1 MATHITFAKANPPSH
16 QRGAVLFIALIM
28 LVLITLLALAASSSS
43 VMQEKMTGGM
53 RNQQLSAMGAD
64 SGLRGAESWLWNLD
78 FNASAG
84 QPLPPCIGSST
95 GTCVQRPK
103 VDGTL
108 KTAVQTFRTSRS
120 WATPPTGAFN
130 YNHDNNHKLTG
141 LTGNLE
147 TASLAQQ
154 PAVMIEDMGANVPPG
169 SGNQAGAIDSE
180 LRSMAGKANF
190 YRITARSQGGSSA
203 AIRVLESVFS
213 SSDLTN
219 TGTQTDLAT
228 P

>member
-108 KTAVQTFRTSRS
+108 ETAVQTFRAARS
-120 WATPPTGAFN
+120 WVTPPVGSFT
-130 YNHDNNHKLTG
+130 YNQTLTG

>member
-1 MATHITFAKANPPSH
+1 MTTQNSFAMGQNPARQH
-16 QRGAVLFIALIM
+16 GAVLFIALIM

-43 VMQEKMTGGM
+43 VLQEKMVGGM
-53 RNQQLSAMGAD
+53 RNQQLSSMGAD

-78 FNASAG
+78 FNAATG
-84 QPLPPCIGSST
+84 QPLPPCIGSSS
-95 GTCVQRPK
+95 GTCVQRPRT
-103 VDGTL
+103 DGTL
-108 KTAVQTFRTSRS
+108 KPDVQEFRAARQWVT
-120 WATPPTGAFN
+120 TPPKGVFS
-130 YNHDNNHKLTG
+130 YNHTLTG
-141 LTGNLE
+141 LSGTLE
-147 TASLAQQ
+147 TASLAAQ

-180 LRSMAGKANF
+180 LRSQAGKSNF
-190 YRITARSQGGSSA
+190 YRITSRSQGGSSA

-219 TGTQTDLAT
+219 TGTQTGAS

>member
-1 MATHITFAKANPPSH
+1 MATHNPSKIGPIPAR

-28 LVLITLLALAASSSS
+28 LVLITLIALAASSSS
-43 VMQEKMTGGM
+43 MLQEKMVGGM

-78 FNASAG
+78 FNAATG

-95 GTCVQRPK
+95 GTCVQRPQ

-108 KTAVQTFRTSRS
+108 KAGVQSFRTARN
-120 WATPPTGAFN
+120 WVTPPAGAFT
-130 YNHDNNHKLTG
+130 YNHTLTG
-141 LTGNLE
+141 LTGNLQ

-154 PAVMIEDMGANVPPG
+154 PAIMIEDMGANVPPG

-180 LRSMAGKANF
+180 LRSQAGKSNF
-190 YRITARSQGGSSA
+190 YRITARSQGGNNAS
-203 AIRVLESVFS
+203 IRVLESVFS

-219 TGTQTDLAT
+219 TGTQTGAS